1 MRISDW
7 SSDVCSSDLTALDE
21 ARVKAADIVPRRA
34 EQHRGLGIVKTEQ
47 VDDRALDVGG
57 RDGDGLIGDV
67 AMAAVFADGR
77 DAQRILLVTL
87 GELDDRLRERRREK
101 QSEARL
107 GGAIEG
113 FLEVDEK
120 VRVEP

>member
-1 MRISDW
+1 MLARQGNRGE
-7 SSDVCSSDLTALDE
+7 TALDE

-87 GELDDRLRERRREK
+87 GELDRSEEHPSEL
-101 QSEARL
+101 QSLMRTSYAV
-107 GGAIEG
+107 
-113 FLEVDEK
+113 FCWK
-120 VRVEP
+120 K